1 MALSDQIQDRATQ
14 VVSSG
19 DDSAEPS
26 NNNSTRSLDRFFG
39 LLSDLKI
46 IETPTIPEIVPT
58 LDQGSEPIISG
69 QDFLEKEEP
78 INKKKEREEDAIANP
93 DQTQNKIELSQFT
106 SENVRRD
113 LHTEAKVTAKVRD
126 LMLELEDDLGDA
138 QSGYGF
144 GSAQPS
150 GSTNLNGDIENPLER
165 LQGILVEPELANV
178 RHSLSHLEAV
188 MTIIEAKVN
197 DPALEKKLA
206 ELENQMQD
214 SSEMSE
220 LQQQLAEMATQQ
232 TNIPSDI
239 ADLKQKV
246 AKLEHQ
252 LYEPKQLINL
262 LVPLVAE
269 MLTLKVEE
277 SREEIVNAI
286 APVVDEMIQL
296 RAFQDKEAMSK
307 VLSDIIPNA
316 ISQEIINSPDAIA
329 KAIAPEIG
337 AAIKEQ
343 IRIDREA
350 ISSALAPEMGAAI
363 KQQIELERDAMVD
376 ALYPVIGGTI
386 SKYLAEA
393 IRSINEKVENT
404 FSIEGVR
411 RKIRAKTQGVSEAE
425 LILRESIPF
434 TIQAIFLIHKNSGL
448 VIAEVQEP
456 LEQELTRELT
466 QESGQDI
473 GEHQGTG
480 SLDSDMVAGMLTA
493 IRSFVN
499 DCIVRTGD
507 ISELNEIDYGD
518 SKIILE
524 VAGYCYLAVV
534 IKGEPPKQLIEKMRS
549 TFEYLVQTY
558 GKPIEQFDGDPDTVP
573 QELRSH
579 LTGLMAIAAK
589 AKSAKSSNTLAI
601 AGLVILSLVFIP
613 WGYFQYRSSVDR
625 RVESAAIAA
634 IASTPELA
642 VYRLQVEANG
652 DRLKLSGNLPNQY
665 LRGKAESIARQAAL
679 PAIPQLK
686 LDNAILAV
694 DVPPDPVLATAEVQR
709 VTKTLN
715 QISGVE
721 ISSKYSSGRVT
732 VNGKV
737 RDRTKATT
745 ITQALAQ
752 IPGVQNV
759 TSTIEVPPL
768 QLPTKFYFDSG
779 SAKIRKSDRA
789 KIAEINTFLRQYP
802 EYGLKIMG
810 SSDSTGS
817 PARNQW
823 LAAER
828 AKTVRD
834 ALVKQGIKSDRLQVG
849 RVTSEDLGQAI
860 WLNRRVE
867 FQPIIGKS
875 NQEK

>member
-1 MALSDQIQDRATQ
+1 MALSDQIQDQAIQ

-19 DDSAEPS
+19 DDPAEPS
-26 NNNSTRSLDRFFG
+26 NKSTRSLDRFFG

-46 IETPTIPEIVPT
+46 IETPAIPEMVAVEV
-58 LDQGSEPIISG
+58 SEPIVVW
-69 QDFLEKEEP
+69 QEPEPEPQQAPVEKAPVEKAPVEKEEP
-78 INKKKEREEDAIANP
+78 AIAKTSNP
-93 DQTQNKIELSQFT
+93 EPAQTQTKIELSQFT

-126 LMLELEDDLGDA
+126 LMLTLEDVLGDELESKKPTLDLN
-138 QSGYGF
+138 S
-144 GSAQPS
+144 
-150 GSTNLNGDIENPLER
+150 DIGNPLER

-188 MTIIEAKVN
+188 MTLIEAKVN

-214 SSEMSE
+214 SSEMSG

-239 ADLKQKV
+239 ANLKQKV

-316 ISQEIINSPDAIA
+316 ISQEIINSPEAIA

-343 IRIDREA
+343 IRIDRDA

-363 KQQIELERDAMVD
+363 RQQIELERDAMVD

-404 FSIEGVR
+404 FSVEGVK

-434 TIQAIFLIHKNSGL
+434 TIQAIFLIHKTSGL
-448 VIAEVQEP
+448 VITDVQESNQNMGEDE
-456 LEQELTRELT
+456 LE
-466 QESGQDI
+466 I
-473 GEHQGTG
+473 QG
-480 SLDSDMVAGMLTA
+480 LDSDMVAGMLTA

-507 ISELNEIDYGD
+507 ISELNEVDYGD

-534 IKGEPPKQLIEKMRS
+534 VKGEPPKQFIEKMRS
-549 TFEYLVQTY
+549 TFEYLVQAH
-558 GKPIEQFDGDPDTVP
+558 GKSIEQFDGDPDTVP
-573 QELRSH
+573 TEVRSH

-589 AKSAKSSNTLAI
+589 AKSAKSSNALAI
-601 AGLVILSLVFIP
+601 AGLVILSLVVIP

-634 IASTPELA
+634 IGSTPELA

-652 DRLKLSGNLPNQY
+652 DHLKLSGNLPNQY
-665 LRGKAESIARQAAL
+665 LRGKAESVARQSIL
-679 PAIPQLK
+679 PTIPHLK

-694 DVPPDPVLATAEVQR
+694 NVPPDPELTNAEVQR

-715 QISGVE
+715 QISGLE
-721 ISSKYSSGRVT
+721 ISTKYEAGKVV

-737 RDRTKATT
+737 SDRANGKK

-752 IPGVQNV
+752 IPGVQSV
-759 TSTIEVPPL
+759 TNTIEVPPL

-779 SAKIRKSDRA
+779 SATLRKSDRI
-789 KIAEINTFLRQYP
+789 KIAEINIFLRQNP

-817 PARNQW
+817 ATRNQW

-834 ALVKQGIKSDRLQVG
+834 ALVKQGVKGDRLQVG

-867 FQPIIGKS
+867 FQPIMGKL